1 MPESSAV
8 SYLPSQPYPP
18 MPGAVTPLVA
28 YPHPIAPPP
37 GFAVLV
43 VSVNRGPYLVPAP
56 TTSRFKVDGRSVPI
70 PGEGTWHIAVPAGP
84 RDVRYTDFMGIPIIT
99 TSVLAQPGAAH
110 HLSFRFGGWR
120 NRVHDAHG
128 TDVTRFGLWS
138 NYSIALAALAVVVPL
153 CCGGLAL
160 MGVFSTS
167 P

>member
-1 MPESSAV
+1 M

-37 GFAVLV
+37 GCAVLV

-56 TTSRFKVDGRSVPI
+56 TTSRFKIDRRSVPI

-84 RDVRYTDFMGIPIIT
+84 HDVRYTDFMGIPIIT

-110 HLSFRFGGWR
+110 HLAFRFGGWR
-120 NRVHDAHG
+120 NRVHDGHG
-128 TDVTRFGLWS
+128 TDVTRFGMWS
-138 NYSIALAALAVVVPL
+138 NYSILLVALAVIVPL

-160 MGVFSTS
+160 LTAASS
-167 P
+167 AP

>member
-1 MPESSAV
+1 M
-8 SYLPSQPYPP
+8 SYLPPQPYPP
-18 MPGAVTPLVA
+18 MPGAPLTA

-37 GFAVLV
+37 GHAVLV
-43 VSVNRGPYLVPAP
+43 VSVNRGPYVVPVP
-56 TTSRFKVDGRSVPI
+56 TTSRFKIDRRPVPI

-84 RDVRYTDFMGIPIIT
+84 HDVRYTDFLGVPIVT
-99 TSVLAQPGAAH
+99 TSVVAQPGAAH

-120 NRVHDAHG
+120 NRVHDGHG

-138 NYSIALAALAVVVPL
+138 NYSILLVALAAMVPL

-160 MGVFSTS
+160 VGAFSTS